1 MIIYFKNILDGIINI
16 LKMADAQ
23 GCAEQITVRLEE
35 AGAIDAIKILKEHE
49 NNDVS
54 NAASIIIDRGWTK
67 ESQKRQ

>member
-1 MIIYFKNILDGIINI
+1 
-16 LKMADAQ
+16 MADAQ
-23 GCAEQITVRLEE
+23 GCAEQITVRLKE

>member
-1 MIIYFKNILDGIINI
+1 
-16 LKMADAQ
+16 MADAQ